1 MGNSSV
7 EAIQLIRRKI
17 LANTTITQKISGR
30 IYLSHFLDPDNS
42 TLEMPLVII
51 EDMGGLGNY
60 GMGVQKLKIH
70 VYTYSKNSSAEAAS
84 IYSLVYQNLHAQRLV
99 DNVSGTSVTAKGMVY
114 ESERPYGGFNESV
127 KAWFK
132 RASYVIH
139 TSG

>member
-1 MGNSSV
+1 MSNSSV
-7 EAIQLIRRKI
+7 EAIQLVRRKI
-17 LANTTITQKISGR
+17 LSNTSITQHVAGR

-42 TLEMPLVII
+42 TIEMPLIII
-51 EDMGGLGNY
+51 EDMGGVGNY
-60 GMGVQKLKIH
+60 GMGVQKLKLHI
-70 VYTYSKNSSAEAAS
+70 YTYSKNSSAEAAN
-84 IYSLVYQNLHAQRLV
+84 IYSLIYQNLHAERLV
-99 DNVSGTSVTAKGMVY
+99 DDVSGTNVTAKGMVY